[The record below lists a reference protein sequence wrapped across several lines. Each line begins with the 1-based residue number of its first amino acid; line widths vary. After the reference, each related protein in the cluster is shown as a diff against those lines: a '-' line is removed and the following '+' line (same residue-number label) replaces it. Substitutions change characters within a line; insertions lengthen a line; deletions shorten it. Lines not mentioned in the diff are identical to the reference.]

1 MLTVKDL
8 ARLSASLD
16 PAGLKKQLGPFV
28 LVQRPPE
35 GEESLGG
42 PEEST
47 NPWGDDGERTSFA
60 RAGAVNDGT
69 LAMLFQ
75 FDSLAVANLPPLR
88 GQDELSVG
96 RQPDCDLVVNHASV
110 SKRHAVLRWN
120 DAKLT
125 ATVEDLGSTNGT
137 FINAGAKLTK
147 ETPVNDSDIISFG
160 EVQFWF
166 LLTKTLHAKLT
177 PGGGSKVPR
186 GL

>member
-8 ARLSASLD
+8 AKLGASLD
-16 PAGLKKQLGPFV
+16 AAGLKKQLGPFV

-35 GEESLGG
+35 GDEKLAG

-47 NPWGDDGERTSFA
+47 NPWGDEGEQTTMA
-60 RAGAVNDGT
+60 RIGAVNDGT
-69 LAMLFQ
+69 LSMLFQ
-75 FDSLAVANLPPLR
+75 FESLAVATLPPLQ

-96 RQPDCDLVVNHASV
+96 RQPDCDLVINDASV

-120 DAKLT
+120 DARLS
-125 ATVEDLGSTNGT
+125 ATVQDLGSTNGT
-137 FINAGAKLTK
+137 FINAGNKLTK
-147 ETPVNDSDIISFG
+147 ETAVKDSDIISFG